1 MAIFFFLCTDGVV
14 LEQLNNEKLCSI
26 FNLDVSLKK
35 KSEII
40 TETCQNKSND
50 NFAAYLIAV
59 DDVTM

>member
-1 MAIFFFLCTDGVV
+1 VV